1 MTVKIGLVGKPNV
14 GKSTIFSA
22 MTRSHADI
30 ANYPF
35 TTLKPNVGVT
45 YIETPCPHT
54 EIGKQCNP
62 REGYCENG
70 IRHVPIEI
78 IDVPG
83 LIPGASQGKGMGNEF
98 LDNLRDSEA
107 LCHIIDGSGLTAPD
121 GTPIQARRKP
131 WEDIDTIEGEIKQWL
146 ADRIYRDWEKFA
158 RKADSS
164 GEKPDRSLHRKIASF
179 GLTEKQVSLIFSRG
193 SFPVRF
199 MLWTEG
205 DAMRFSEVIFEFM
218 KPVFRIAN
226 KADNMEPDSREE
238 LLQKYPGLYLVS
250 GEFELAF
257 EKALKSGMIKGGPR
271 DFEVTG
277 SASRQQ
283 SAALNRIREFFRDPG
298 ITLISQ
304 IMGMIVQE
312 KLGYVIVFPVVDE
325 STWEDNKGNVLPD
338 ALLMPSGSTAL
349 DLAFKIHTEIGEGFI
364 RAVDCRTR
372 RVIGKDHVLA
382 NSDIIRIVSKTR

>member
-35 TTLKPNVGVT
+35 TTLKPNVGIT
-45 YIETPCPHT
+45 YIETMCPHT

-70 IRHVPIEI
+70 IRRVPIEI

-121 GTPIQARRKP
+121 GTPIQTRRKP
-131 WEDIDTIEGEIKQWL
+131 WEDIETIEGEIKQWL
-146 ADRIYRDWEKFA
+146 ADRIYRDWDKFA

-164 GEKPDRSLHRKIASF
+164 GENQDRSLHRKIASF
-179 GLTEKQVSLIFSRG
+179 GLTERQVSLIFSRG
-193 SFPVRF
+193 SFPARF
-199 MLWTEG
+199 MLWTEE
-205 DAMRFSEVIFEFM
+205 DAMRFSEIIFEFM
-218 KPVFRIAN
+218 KPIFRIAN
-226 KADNMEPDSREE
+226 KADNMEPGSREE
-238 LLQKYPGLYLVS
+238 LLEKFPEAYLVS

-257 EKALKSGMIKGGPR
+257 EKALKSGLIKGSPG
-271 DFEVTG
+271 DFEITRT
-277 SASRQQ
+277 ASRQQ
-283 SAALNRIREFFRDPG
+283 SIALDRIKEFFRDPA
-298 ITLISQ
+298 ITLVSQ
-304 IMGMIVQE
+304 IMGRIVQE

-338 ALLMPSGSTAL
+338 ALLMPAGSTAL

-382 NSDIIRIVSKTR
+382 NSDIIRVVSKTR